1 MAELG
6 VLANQ
11 LTRDFDI
18 LARESGGAAGTAT
31 NQDVS
36 YSYSYSRTF
45 WLVNLVVLQEQLQIK
60 M

>member
-1 MAELG
+1 MADLG

-36 YSYSYSRTF
+36 LNCTYDG
-45 WLVNLVVLQEQLQIK
+45 LVCIQD
-60 M
+60 

>member
-11 LTRDFDI
+11 LTRDFDL

-36 YSYSYSRTF
+36 MAFLEISDRK
-45 WLVNLVVLQEQLQIK
+45 V
-60 M
+60 